1 MLCFLPTN
9 RNCETVGVTTIDYA
23 RFLSLGRWAYF
34 LEEKMKESKLE
45 TPLKCKFLQSDHIRL
60 RSIYCTLKQ
69 GPHSAV
75 NIQPKRMMDIGEEK
89 TVLKVHFSF
98 YGQATVPKRPCF
110 FSNSSQIAYSQRIHE
125 WWRSWWISLLWVQQ
139 QLLED
144 FNNHCVWTEKMVK
157 KCARKN
163 VRLVTCADTF

>member
-1 MLCFLPTN
+1 MTAKAEE
-9 RNCETVGVTTIDYA
+9 ETVE
-23 RFLSLGRWAYF
+23 

-45 TPLKCKFLQSDHIRL
+45 TPSKCKFLQSDHIRL

-89 TVLKVHFSF
+89 IVLKVHFSF

-110 FSNSSQIAYSQRIHE
+110 FSNSSQIAYSQSE
-125 WWRSWWISLLWVQQ
+125 
-139 QLLED
+139 
-144 FNNHCVWTEKMVK
+144 
-157 KCARKN
+157 
-163 VRLVTCADTF
+163 ADTRAESTEMRCFYC